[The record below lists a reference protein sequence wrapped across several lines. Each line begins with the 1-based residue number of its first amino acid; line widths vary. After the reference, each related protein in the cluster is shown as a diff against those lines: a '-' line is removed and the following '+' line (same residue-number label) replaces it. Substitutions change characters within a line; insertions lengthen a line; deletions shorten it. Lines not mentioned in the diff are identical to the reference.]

1 MPCVL
6 HVCSEL
12 MREYNEAY
20 RTGYYQIIQSVR
32 EQMDQ
37 MKNFDFREQ
46 YDTLVGEIT
55 ENIIVSRLNYSVKSS
70 HKFSKNL
77 LRYTERMKQ
86 RNPHFSASKRLI
98 LVPKSDSLS
107 HDSLC
112 WRSHSNLR
120 FSSYDLRERVNE
132 RVTLILKDYPSLNS

>member
-6 HVCSEL
+6 RVCSEL

-55 ENIIVSRLNYSVKSS
+55 ENIIVSRQNYSVKSS
-70 HKFSKNL
+70 YKFSKNL

-112 WRSHSNLR
+112 WRSHGNLR
-120 FSSYDLRERVNE
+120 FSSHDLRERVNE